1 MARTDD
7 PPTNVVYRL
16 LPGAGD
22 AEALSALLAAYRRMF
37 GILAEIRAR
46 NGLRANVV
54 ELTRLA
60 YDRVRA
66 ETHLPSRY
74 VTLGIRDYA
83 QHLDVAPE
91 AITTIPLDEKLY
103 AIKGPSE
110 VSVTTLDGR
119 RTFAY
124 RVEGYVPAVHEVSP
138 ARLTV
143 AGDTL
148 TLHAGVAVPATTAE
162 TRTMADTILTRVGRL
177 IAGFSNAA
185 LDSVEGRDRLVVA
198 EQALREIDGVI
209 EEARAGVGRIES
221 ERYRADQR
229 RQQLEK
235 DLEDLKLKIGTALDQ
250 NREDLARPAV
260 ARILD
265 IETQISA
272 LVVTLADIDERLQTE
287 RDALNA
293 ALATRRD
300 AELRVQTLRNPK
312 QARPDLAGYDR
323 GPNEAAQRERKLEGS
338 LRAIDRAT
346 GLQTL
351 KGGESIEELE
361 NLHRQSEIDKRLAE
375 LKQGRP
381 S

>member
-16 LPGAGD
+16 LPGVGD
-22 AEALSALLAAYRRMF
+22 AEALRALVTAYRRMF
-37 GILAEIRAR
+37 VILAEIRER

-54 ELTRLA
+54 ELTQRA

-83 QHLDVAPE
+83 QHLDLAPE
-91 AITTIPLDEKLY
+91 RITTIPLDEKLY

-110 VSVTTLDGR
+110 VSVTTLEGR
-119 RTFAY
+119 RSFAY
-124 RVEGYVPAVHEVSP
+124 RVEGYVPARHEISP
-138 ARLTV
+138 ARLILV
-143 AGDTL
+143 GDSL
-148 TLHAGVAVPATTAE
+148 TLHAGVAVPAAAAETTA
-162 TRTMADTILTRVGRL
+162 MADTILTRVGRM

-185 LDSVEGRDRLVVA
+185 LDTMEGRDPLAVA

-209 EEARAGVGRIES
+209 EEARTGVGRIRS
-221 ERYRADQR
+221 EEYRTNQR
-229 RQQLEK
+229 RQQLVK
-235 DLEDLKLKIGTALDQ
+235 DLEEIKLKIGTALDQ
-250 NREDLARPAV
+250 GREDLARPAV
-260 ARILD
+260 ARVLD

-272 LVVTLADIDERLQTE
+272 LAVTLADIEERLKTE
-287 RDALNA
+287 GDALAA

-300 AELRVQTLRNPK
+300 AEHRVRTLRNPNP
-312 QARPDLAGYDR
+312 ARPDLAGYDR
-323 GPNEAAQRERKLEGS
+323 GPDEASRRERKLEGS
-338 LRAIDRAT
+338 LRAIDRVT
-346 GLQTL
+346 GLEGL
-351 KGGESIEELE
+351 KGGGEVEALE
-361 NLHRQSEIDKRLAE
+361 DLHRQSEIDKRLAE